1 MYRKRGRWEWLI
13 NSGEYQDVM
22 ILDENFIGVKNES
35 GQYGFINSNKELVA
49 DFQGKL

>member
-35 GQYGFINSNKELVA
+35 GQYGFISVGVPRDNTVKN
-49 DFQGKL
+49 G

>member
-1 MYRKRGRWEWLI
+1 
-13 NSGEYQDVM
+13 M

-49 DFQGKL
+49 DFRGKL

>member
-13 NSGEYQDVM
+13 NSGEYQGVM

-35 GQYGFINSNKELVA
+35 GQHGFINSNKELVA
-49 DFQGKL
+49 DFRGKL